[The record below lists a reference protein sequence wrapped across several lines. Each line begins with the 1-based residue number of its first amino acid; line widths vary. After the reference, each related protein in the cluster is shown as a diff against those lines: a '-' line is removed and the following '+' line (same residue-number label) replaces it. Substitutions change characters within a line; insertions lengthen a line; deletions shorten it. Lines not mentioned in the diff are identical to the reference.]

1 MGTAFAPFVEPL
13 LPIILE
19 HMAYDHNKSIRKFAL
34 KTFKSILVAVGEPQ
48 NVQLL
53 QQSMPMYI
61 EQLTK
66 ALDRHDDKTA
76 KILIKSLANNLR
88 ALGRCNV
95 QNTQFL
101 DQAHITALGP
111 IIRQT
116 LELVASLK
124 SAHMQVI
131 SSSKATF
138 DIDEE
143 DMDKIKEE
151 MSKVGRVASQ
161 VMELTGQLVEKFKD
175 QAFEVVDT
183 NSKAYWVAQ
192 MQAMAGLN
200 DEEVCDVL
208 CFFCDFVDNTSF
220 KNDVA
225 AVTQLAQKFVE
236 ITNNEALMEN
246 DIVRHTVA
254 YGIGAFAHAL
264 PKEAFQ
270 PFLA

>member
-1 MGTAFAPFVEPL
+1 
-13 LPIILE
+13 
-19 HMAYDHNKSIRKFAL
+19 
-34 KTFKSILVAVGEPQ
+34 
-48 NVQLL
+48 
-53 QQSMPMYI
+53 
-61 EQLTK
+61 
-66 ALDRHDDKTA
+66 
-76 KILIKSLANNLR
+76 
-88 ALGRCNV
+88 
-95 QNTQFL
+95 
-101 DQAHITALGP
+101 
-111 IIRQT
+111 
-116 LELVASLK
+116 
-124 SAHMQVI
+124 MQVI

-264 PKEAFQ
+264 PKEAF
-270 PFLA
+270 